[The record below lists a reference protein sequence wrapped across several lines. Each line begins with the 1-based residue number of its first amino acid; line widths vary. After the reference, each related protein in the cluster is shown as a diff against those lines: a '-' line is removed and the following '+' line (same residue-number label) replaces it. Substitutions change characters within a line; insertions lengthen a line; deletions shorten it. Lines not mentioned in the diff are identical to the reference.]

1 MSFRRIMLSFFM
13 VALLAACSG
22 DGKKKEQQE
31 PQPAD
36 TLYQKAAKAME
47 EEDYKNATKFFE
59 EVERQHPY
67 SDLSSRAQLM
77 SAYASYLDQRYE
89 EAIVGL
95 DRYIELHPG
104 APDVDY
110 AFYLKAM
117 SFYEQISDVRRD
129 QQMTVEA
136 LKSLN
141 TLIQRF
147 PASPQHHLT
156 TGQRFAH
163 PAHQSDI
170 RHTRGRAKPDH
181 HPASGVHRLRSRR
194 AQPAPDH

>member
-1 MSFRRIMLSFFM
+1 M

-77 SAYASYLDQRYE
+77 SAYASYLDQR
-89 EAIVGL
+89 
-95 DRYIELHPG
+95 LHRTP
-104 APDVDY
+104 P
-110 AFYLKAM
+110 
-117 SFYEQISDVRRD
+117 RR
-129 QQMTVEA
+129 
-136 LKSLN
+136 
-141 TLIQRF
+141 
-147 PASPQHHLT
+147 
-156 TGQRFAH
+156 TGC
-163 PAHQSDI
+163 
-170 RHTRGRAKPDH
+170 
-181 HPASGVHRLRSRR
+181 RLRFLSEG
-194 AQPAPDH
+194 HVLL